1 MVGGRDAIAALGN
14 RRNEAAAVSALR
26 AAGWALMRVT
36 VAGDEVY
43 VYTGARALEPALAAI
58 VFVHGAGNDH
68 SVWALQSRYFAHH
81 GRNALAVDLPGHGRS
96 AGPAL
101 ASVEA
106 LADWIPAFLDAAG
119 IGAAT
124 LVGHSMG
131 ALAALECAARHPERV
146 TRVALLGPA
155 APMVVSDVLLDAAKR
170 DDHVAFEL
178 INGWSF
184 SAGKQLGGNT
194 MPGVW
199 LTGNALRLLERTN
212 PGVLHTDLVA
222 CDAYAGALAAA
233 AKVRCPTLAIVGAR
247 DIMAPPKNARELIGA
262 LREARLV
269 DLPDC
274 GHAMM
279 AEQPDAVLDALRSFV

>member
-1 MVGGRDAIAALGN
+1 MRIA
-14 RRNEAAAVSALR
+14 
-26 AAGWALMRVT
+26 
-36 VAGDEVY
+36 VAGHDVY
-43 VYTGARALEPALAAI
+43 AYTGARALEPAQTVV

-96 AGPAL
+96 GGSAL

-106 LADWIPAFLDAAG
+106 IAAWIPALLDAAG

-131 ALAALECAARHPERV
+131 ALAALECAARHPDRV
-146 TRVALLGPA
+146 ARVALIGPA
-155 APMVVSDVLLDAAKR
+155 APMAVTDILLDAAMR

-184 SAGKQLGGNT
+184 SAGKQLGGST

-199 LTGNALRLLERTN
+199 LTGNAMRLLERTR
-212 PGVLHTDLVA
+212 PGVLYTDLTA
-222 CDAYAGALAAA
+222 CNTYAGALAAA
-233 AKVRCPTLAIVGAR
+233 AKLRCPALVIVGAR
-247 DIMAPPKNARELIGA
+247 DIMAPPKNASDLIGA
-262 LREARLV
+262 LCEPRVME
-269 DLPDC
+269 LPDC

-279 AEQPDAVLDALRSFV
+279 AEQPDAVLDALRAFV